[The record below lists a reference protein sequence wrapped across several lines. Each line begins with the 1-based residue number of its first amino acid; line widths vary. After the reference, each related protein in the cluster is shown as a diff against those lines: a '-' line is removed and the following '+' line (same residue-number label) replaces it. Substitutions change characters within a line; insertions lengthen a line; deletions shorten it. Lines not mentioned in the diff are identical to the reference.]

1 VIAPAGSTLWLLRH
15 ELRMTWRGLMSRA
28 GRGSGRARRIWLTI
42 ALPLILMLAAGLPLA
57 FALRHVRQIPAGPVG
72 VLIAAAAVAVVA
84 MIFTLMLSQTL
95 SAAVDALYERADLD
109 LLFSSPLKP
118 RRVLT
123 VRFLAVSFTV
133 FAFFGMILTPIL
145 LPVAAMGH
153 PTWLAAILV
162 LFCIALAASGVGLFL
177 AAGLFRL
184 IGPRRTRTVGQ
195 VLAAVIGAAFFL
207 FGQARNILGGAKSAT
222 VYAAMARMVRNPHLA
237 GLPGLTWPLRAML
250 GEPLP
255 LLAALGLGGGI
266 FLLANQILGA
276 RFAVD
281 AAAAAGAGAGGG
293 RRRAKAAGRVR
304 FSANAFQATTVKELR
319 LIARD
324 PALVAQVLLRVL
336 YMLPLGF
343 LILRQA
349 GQGQSLALPGSAAA
363 LSLVAG
369 QVAGSLAWITIS
381 AEDAPDL
388 LSCAPTPT
396 RTLRRAKLA
405 AALLPV
411 ALMLAPVIVPLTL
424 FSPQV
429 GLAAAAGCAASLA
442 MAGMMNVWWQ
452 RPGKRADFRRR
463 RSSSWLVAVAELL
476 LGFLI
481 AAATGLA
488 AAGLLGWALI
498 PAVLALVGTLMLSR
512 SDEKIA
518 QALRTA
524 T

>member
-1 VIAPAGSTLWLLRH
+1 
-15 ELRMTWRGLMSRA
+15 
-28 GRGSGRARRIWLTI
+28 
-42 ALPLILMLAAGLPLA
+42 
-57 FALRHVRQIPAGPVG
+57 
-72 VLIAAAAVAVVA
+72 
-84 MIFTLMLSQTL
+84 
-95 SAAVDALYERADLD
+95 
-109 LLFSSPLKP
+109 
-118 RRVLT
+118 
-123 VRFLAVSFTV
+123 
-133 FAFFGMILTPIL
+133 
-145 LPVAAMGH
+145 
-153 PTWLAAILV
+153 
-162 LFCIALAASGVGLFL
+162 
-177 AAGLFRL
+177 
-184 IGPRRTRTVGQ
+184 
-195 VLAAVIGAAFFL
+195 VIGAAFFL

-237 GLPGLTWPLRAML
+237 ETPGLTWPLRAML

-266 FLLANQILGA
+266 FLLANQVLGA
-276 RFAVD
+276 RFAAD
-281 AAAAAGAGAGGG
+281 AAAAAGAGAGGS
-293 RRRAKAAGRVR
+293 RPARAGRMR
-304 FSANAFQATTVKELR
+304 FSASAFTATLGKELR

-324 PALVAQVLLRVL
+324 PALIAQVLLRVL

-388 LSCAPTPT
+388 LSCAPTAT
-396 RTLRRAKLA
+396 RTLRRAKLTA
-405 AALLPV
+405 AVLPV
-411 ALMLAPVIVPLTL
+411 AVMLAPVILPLTFL
-424 FSPQV
+424 APLV
-429 GLAAAAGCAASLA
+429 GVAAAAGCAASLA

-463 RSSSWLVAVAELL
+463 RSSSWLVTLAELL

-481 AAATGLA
+481 AAATGLV
-488 AAGLLGWALI
+488 AAGLFGWALI

-518 QALRTA
+518 QALRMA
-524 T
+524 S

>member
-1 VIAPAGSTLWLLRH
+1 MIAPAGSTLWLLRH
-15 ELRMTWRGLMSRA
+15 ELRLTWRGLMSRA

-42 ALPLILMLAAGLPLA
+42 ALPLILLFAAGAPLA
-57 FALRHVRQIPAGPVG
+57 FALRRVRGIPSGPIG
-72 VLIAAAAVAVVA
+72 VVFALAAAAVVV
-84 MIFTLMLSQTL
+84 MVFTLMLSQTL

-145 LPVAAMGH
+145 LPVAVMGH
-153 PTWLAAILV
+153 PAWLAAILV

-222 VYAAMARMVRNPHLA
+222 AYAAIARMARNPHM
-237 GLPGLTWPLRAML
+237 GDVPGLTWPLRAML

-255 LLAALGLGGGI
+255 LLAALGIGGGM
-266 FLLANQILGA
+266 FLLANEVLGA
-276 RFAVD
+276 RFAAD
-281 AAAAAGAGAGGG
+281 AAAAAGAGA
-293 RRRAKAAGRVR
+293 AGRPAKLSGRMR
-304 FSANAFQATTVKELR
+304 FAPGAFRATLVKELR
-319 LIARD
+319 LIGRD
-324 PALVAQVLLRVL
+324 PALIAQVLLRVL

-343 LILRQA
+343 LIVRQA
-349 GQGQSLALPGSAAA
+349 GQGQSFALPGSAAA
-363 LSLVAG
+363 LSFIAS

-388 LSCAPTPT
+388 LSCAPTAT

-405 AALLPV
+405 AAILPV
-411 ALMLAPVIVPLTL
+411 AIMLAPVILPLIVL
-424 FSPQV
+424 APLAGV
-429 GLAAAAGCAASLA
+429 AAAFGCAASVA
-442 MAGMMNVWWQ
+442 MSAMMNVWWQ
-452 RPGKRADFRRR
+452 RPGKRAEFRRR
-463 RSSSWLVAVAELL
+463 RQASWMVTLAELL
-476 LGFLI
+476 LSVLI
-481 AAATGLA
+481 AAATGLT
-488 AAGLLGWALI
+488 AAGMVGWALI
-498 PAVLALVGTLMLSR
+498 PAVVALVGVLMLSR